1 MWGEDAVRLGIAG
14 KSEKN
19 VERPFVV
26 LVGQLLATVV
36 PKAAWMPLT
45 TIVAVRDNVFL
56 IP

>member
-36 PKAAWMPLT
+36 PKAAWMPWQYG
-45 TIVAVRDNVFL
+45 IMCS
-56 IP
+56 